1 MALIQT
7 VSAKDATEKV
17 KEVYDQLMATART
30 IPKPMQ
36 MMSASPDL
44 LAIQAQSL
52 GHYFRHPTLSF
63 TLLAH
68 IRLLVAHHFNY
79 PYCVDFN
86 CSLLQMLTDIT
97 DEQLTEVRDDPST
110 TLLEEKDKAML
121 LFVLKSVTT
130 PDTVEQADIDSL
142 KEMDWTE
149 KDIFEATHHGA
160 DMVRHGILFKAFKMA
175 EQ

>member
-7 VSAKDATEKV
+7 VSAEDATEKV

-44 LAIQAQSL
+44 LAIQVQSL
-52 GHYFRHPTLSF
+52 AHYFRHPTLNFS
-63 TLLAH
+63 LLAH

-86 CSLLQMLTDIT
+86 CGLLQMLTDIT
-97 DEQLTEVRDDPST
+97 DEQLTNVKDNPSSA
-110 TLLEEKDKAML
+110 LLEEKDKAML

-130 PDTVEQADIDSL
+130 PDAVEQSDIESL
-142 KEMDWTE
+142 KKIDWTE